1 MTTARTKWSSTE
13 VDTLVSILRSSPEN
27 LTKGFREFSQ
37 ISGRPERA
45 VMVKYYTQI
54 RKQFP
59 MFQIGNQKKNFS
71 NTKNIMMVKE
81 NEVKEFRGVR
91 EGTETVHPMLTDK
104 ALKAEYVAM
113 IKTLF
118 KKFSETE
125 RLQII
130 KSLI

>member
-1 MTTARTKWSSTE
+1 MNTPGSRWSSTE

-27 LTKGFREFSQ
+27 LTKGFKEFSRV
-37 ISGRPERA
+37 SGRPEKA
-45 VMVKYYTQI
+45 IMNKYYTQI
-54 RKQFP
+54 RSQFP
-59 MFQIGNQKKNFS
+59 MFQLGNQKKNFS
-71 NTKNIMMVKE
+71 NTKNIITVKE
-81 NEVKEFRGVR
+81 KES
-91 EGTETVHPMLTDK
+91 TETIHPMLTDK
-104 ALKAEYVAM
+104 AIKAEYAAM

>member
-1 MTTARTKWSSTE
+1 MNPMFSRWSSTE

-27 LTKGFREFSQ
+27 LTKAFREFSK
-37 ISGRPERA
+37 ISGRPEKA
-45 VMVKYYTQI
+45 IQVKYYTQI

-71 NTKNIMMVKE
+71 NTKNIMTVKE
-81 NEVKEFRGVR
+81 KEA
-91 EGTETVHPMLTDK
+91 TETVPPMPTDK
-104 ALKAEYVAM
+104 AIKAEYVAM
-113 IKTLF
+113 IKSLF

>member
-1 MTTARTKWSSTE
+1 MSTQTTRWSSAE

-27 LTKGFREFSQ
+27 LSKAFKEFSK
-37 ISGRPERA
+37 ISGRPESA
-45 VMVKYYTQI
+45 VSVKYYTHV

-81 NEVKEFRGVR
+81 AKETSESVP
-91 EGTETVHPMLTDK
+91 PMLTDK
-104 ALKAEYVAM
+104 AIKAEYVSM
-113 IKTLF
+113 IKSLF

>member
-1 MTTARTKWSSTE
+1 MTTQRSNWSSTE

-27 LTKGFREFSQ
+27 LSKGFKEFSQ
-37 ISGRPERA
+37 ISGRPEKA
-45 VMVKYYTQI
+45 IMNKYYTQI

>member
-1 MTTARTKWSSTE
+1 MNTQRIKWSSAE
-13 VDTLVSILRSSPEN
+13 VDTFVSILRSSPEN
-27 LTKGFREFSQ
+27 LTNAFREFSK
-37 ISGRPERA
+37 ISGRAESA
-45 VMVKYYTQI
+45 VSVKYYSQI

-81 NEVKEFRGVR
+81 KETR
-91 EGTETVHPMLTDK
+91 EATETVPPMLTDK
-104 ALKAEYVAM
+104 AIKAEYVSM
-113 IKTLF
+113 IKSLF

>member
-1 MTTARTKWSSTE
+1 MTTQRSKWSSTE

-27 LTKGFREFSQ
+27 LTKGFKEFSRV
-37 ISGRPERA
+37 SGRPEKA
-45 VMVKYYTQI
+45 IMNKYYTQI
-54 RKQFP
+54 RSQFP
-59 MFQIGNQKKNFS
+59 MFQLGNQKKNFS
-71 NTKNIMMVKE
+71 NTKNIITVKE
-81 NEVKEFRGVR
+81 KES
-91 EGTETVHPMLTDK
+91 TETIHPMLTDK
-104 ALKAEYVAM
+104 AIKAEYAAM